1 MYGYTQLLR
10 TLAFLNPHII
20 VYVFRTNTPPCVPV
34 HFLITSLLYDYCHSP
49 NARVIPVR
57 PYTVKGVKTANPG
70 TALRVSPA
78 LDVEKRTSGV
88 IANAPERIDKNDDKG
103 GEKMKMAGSGFN

>member
-20 VYVFRTNTPPCVPV
+20 VYAFHTNTPPCVAV
-34 HFLITSLLYDYCHSP
+34 HFLITPLLSDYCPSP
-49 NARVIPVR
+49 NARVVPVD
-57 PYTVKGVKTANPG
+57 PYTLKGAKTANPG
-70 TALRVSPA
+70 RALRVIPS

-88 IANAPERIDKNDDKG
+88 IANAPERIDKKDDKG
-103 GEKMKMAGSGFN
+103 AEKDENGRKWL